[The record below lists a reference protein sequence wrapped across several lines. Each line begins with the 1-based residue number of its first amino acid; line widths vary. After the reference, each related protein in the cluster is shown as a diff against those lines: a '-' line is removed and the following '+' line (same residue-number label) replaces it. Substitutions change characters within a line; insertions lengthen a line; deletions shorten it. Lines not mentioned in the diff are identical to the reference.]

1 MNILKSGG
9 TLFLAYEVR
18 MGRAIMTALINDQY
32 FYQKPY
38 LLIFYQA

>member
-18 MGRAIMTALINDQY
+18 MGRATVLAWQIHANRQDVVV
-32 FYQKPY
+32 
-38 LLIFYQA
+38 